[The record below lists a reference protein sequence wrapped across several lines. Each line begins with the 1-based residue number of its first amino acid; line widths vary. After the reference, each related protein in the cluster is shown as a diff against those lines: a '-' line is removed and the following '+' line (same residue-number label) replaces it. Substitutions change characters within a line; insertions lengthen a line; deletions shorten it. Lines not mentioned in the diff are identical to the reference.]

1 MRLFSWGIIAGGK
14 AIATTLQDFTST
26 MGRNKKEKDVKIK
39 LAHPDRSGPDP
50 SQETLLEIAEK
61 RGLLKAQQD
70 TEEGLDESGEPLV
83 GRLGESILWSISLTM
98 LHFTLDVLVANQ
110 YAVAIKWPA
119 LFARTAQAFPSESK
133 LKVESNADS
142 CSYPPPVL
150 LLPSSSFSSNLPSK
164 TTATHT
170 TLPPSTTFLHQQ
182 CRCRMLPDI
191 YHEYAW
197 ILRSHEAGATLGLSL
212 DLVRDR
218 TEHLLGDRELD
229 LLWSLPETRWIFL
242 SMNKSYIGN

>member
-26 MGRNKKEKDVKIK
+26 MGRNKKEKDAKIK

-61 RGLLKAQQD
+61 RGLLKAQQAA
-70 TEEGLDESGEPLV
+70 EEGLDESGEPLV

-133 LKVESNADS
+133 LKVESNADRNQLSSS
-142 CSYPPPVL
+142 CSTPSIPIL
-150 LLPSSSFSSNLPSK
+150 LLQSSFQDYRHEYNPSSINYFSSSAVSLQD
-164 TTATHT
+164 AT
-170 TLPPSTTFLHQQ
+170 
-182 CRCRMLPDI
+182 
-191 YHEYAW
+191 
-197 ILRSHEAGATLGLSL
+197 
-212 DLVRDR
+212 
-218 TEHLLGDRELD
+218 
-229 LLWSLPETRWIFL
+229 
-242 SMNKSYIGN
+242 